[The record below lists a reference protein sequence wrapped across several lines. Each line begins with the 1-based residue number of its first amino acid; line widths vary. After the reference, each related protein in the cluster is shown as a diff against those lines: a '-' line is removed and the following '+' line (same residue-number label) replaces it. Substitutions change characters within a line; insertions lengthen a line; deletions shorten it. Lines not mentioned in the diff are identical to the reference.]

1 MKSMTGFGRGE
12 ASSSE
17 GVRFRV
23 EMSSVNRKQAD
34 VVVNIS
40 RDYSELDLSI
50 RKIVGEMV
58 SRGRV
63 VVNVTID
70 KAQSLSQELTIDE
83 PLADQY
89 YKAAAR
95 LAKKHK
101 IETMVTTAEILRSPG
116 VVSVSDHIVEP
127 KEAWPHIQKALT
139 KAMTAFE
146 RTRKSEGA
154 HLKKDLQ
161 QRLRAVKGL
170 VKSIDAK
177 APGVVEHYRTN
188 LRRRLEESGLPLPL
202 DDERLL
208 KEIGI
213 YAERS
218 DISEELTRLASH
230 LKQFVSFLSAEDPHG
245 RAMDFL
251 AQELNREL
259 NTIGAKANNAG
270 IAQFVVAGKTEVEKI
285 REQVQNVE

>member
-12 ASSSE
+12 SSSSD
-17 GVRFRV
+17 GVRFRI

-40 RDYSELDLSI
+40 REFTELDLPI
-50 RKIVGEMV
+50 RKTVSKVV

-63 VVNVTID
+63 VVNATIE
-70 KAQSLSQELTIDE
+70 KPQSISQELTIDE
-83 PLADQY
+83 KLASQY
-89 YKAAAR
+89 CEVAAR

-101 IETMVTTAEILRSPG
+101 LAGSVTSADILRSPG
-116 VVSVSDHIVEP
+116 VVNLSDHAVDP
-127 KEAWPHIQKALT
+127 GEAWPHIEKALS
-139 KAMTAFE
+139 KAITSFE
-146 RTRKSEGA
+146 RTRKSEGS
-154 HLKKDLQ
+154 HLKRDLQ
-161 QRLRAVKGL
+161 QRLRALKAL

-177 APGVVEHYRTN
+177 APSVVDHYRSS
-188 LRRRLEESGLPLPL
+188 LFKRLEDSGLPLPL

-213 YAERS
+213 FAERS
-218 DISEELTRLASH
+218 DISEELTRLTSH
-230 LKQFVSFLSAEDPHG
+230 LKQFVSFLSSDEPHG

-270 IAQFVVAGKTEVEKI
+270 IAQFIVAGKTEVEKI